1 MRKGCVLTSP
11 VPGAFSTN
19 SPPHGVHLGNQTHP
33 TYMCGRLCLTG
44 SIRMS
49 ERSVLNSLLPRKEA
63 I

>member
-19 SPPHGVHLGNQTHP
+19 SPSHGVHLGNQTHP
-33 TYMCGRLCLTG
+33 AYICGRLCLTG

-49 ERSVLNSLLPRKEA
+49 ERSVLNSL
-63 I
+63 